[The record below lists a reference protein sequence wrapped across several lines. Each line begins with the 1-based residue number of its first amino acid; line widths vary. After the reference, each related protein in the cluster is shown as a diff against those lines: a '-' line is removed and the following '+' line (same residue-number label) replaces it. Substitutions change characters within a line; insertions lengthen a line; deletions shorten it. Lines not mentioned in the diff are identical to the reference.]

1 MNAVDVEHAF
11 ASALGISEGQR
22 NDVNDADYVRSG
34 KPKHLA
40 TALAKVLPRL
50 KQRATSLNEST
61 QMKQWIDNS
70 LDDLEG
76 VQRAVAHPAS
86 TNEISQSACL
96 ELWSLSAISI
106 RLIDIYMIE
115 RGS

>member
-1 MNAVDVEHAF
+1 MNAVNIEHAF
-11 ASALGISEGQR
+11 AHPLGIPEGQR

-34 KPKHLA
+34 KPTHLA

-50 KQRATSLNEST
+50 KQRAASLNEST

-70 LDDLEG
+70 LNDLAG

-86 TNEISQSACL
+86 TDEISQSACV

-115 RGS
+115 RCS